1 MQKLARYRRQ
11 ALKLA
16 EIELLGG
23 GEGYVARIPGFR
35 GLLATGP
42 TKEEAL
48 KELESA
54 LIDWI
59 DLALRAGG
67 TAGQQKGRD
76 GTRQRTLSHSSRRFL
91 LRRRLLYSLRA
102 LLSQKETE
110 SAAFRHKSTE
120 RSDISHT

>member
-59 DLALRAGG
+59 DLALRRGAGLP
-67 TAGQQKGRD
+67 ASK
-76 GTRQRTLSHSSRRFL
+76 
-91 LRRRLLYSLRA
+91 
-102 LLSQKETE
+102 KVETE
-110 SAAFRHKSTE
+110 LVSAR
-120 RSDISHT
+120 

>member
-1 MQKLARYRRQ
+1 MQKLARYRSQ

-42 TKEEAL
+42 TKGEAL
-48 KELESA
+48 EELESA

-59 DLALRAGG
+59 DLALRRGAGLP
-67 TAGQQKGRD
+67 AIK
-76 GTRQRTLSHSSRRFL
+76 
-91 LRRRLLYSLRA
+91 
-102 LLSQKETE
+102 KVETE
-110 SAAFRHKSTE
+110 LVSAR
-120 RSDISHT
+120 